1 MLRTLYFDAEIRI
14 RTKDKIKEIKDNKHP
29 LKDTT
34 NIFLHATTYQKS
46 F

>member
-14 RTKDKIKEIKDNKHP
+14 RTKDKEIKDNKHP

-34 NIFLHATTYQKS
+34 NIFLYATTYQKS